1 MATILKGAPVV
12 AAMNERNAAL
22 CEQLKAKGIT
32 PTLAV
37 VRVGEREDDLSY
49 ERGVMT
55 RCGKVGVAVKQFVL
69 PADATQEQLLRV
81 LNEVNTDDGIHGC
94 LLFRPLPKQFDDRT
108 VRAALRPEKDID
120 GITDGSLAGVFTNT
134 DLGYAPCT
142 AQACMEILKYYNVP
156 LSGKR
161 AIVVGR
167 SLVVGKPAAMML
179 DRENATVTL
188 CNSRTRNLPELCK
201 QADIVVVAMG
211 KMAAVGA
218 DCLRAG
224 QTVVDVGIH
233 VNEEGKLYGDVQYAA
248 AEPVVD
254 AITPVPGGVGTVTTS
269 VLVGHVVQ
277 AACKKAGVECS
288 ENLFKIEQARK
299 VCGLSGLAFSQERCG
314 VHQPRTRSSSRAEAT
329 HCRMSQRATTC
340 SSLQPLRL
348 RTWSWRGV
356 RVFFRIQMCR
366 KRFRLI
372 FKMPKLPSAM
382 NTIAASRKANGW
394 PHLSDSMAMKK
405 PMARLPASPI
415 NRLEGLALSHR

>member
-12 AAMNERNAAL
+12 AAMNERNALL

-55 RCGKVGVAVKQFVL
+55 RCGKVGVAVRQFVL

-81 LNEVNTDDGIHGC
+81 LDEVNTDDSIHGC

-120 GITDGSLAGVFTNT
+120 GITDGSLVGVFTNT
-134 DLGYAPCT
+134 DLGVCSLHRAGLHGNFEVLQRPPFR
-142 AQACMEILKYYNVP
+142 QACV
-156 LSGKR
+156 
-161 AIVVGR
+161 VVGR

-188 CNSRTRNLPELCK
+188 CNSRTRNLPEVCR

-233 VNEEGKLYGDVQYAA
+233 VNEEGKLCGDVQFDA

-254 AITPVPGGVGTVTTS
+254 AITPVPGGVGTVDH
-269 VLVGHVVQ
+269 LGAGRPCGAGGVQ
-277 AACKKAGVECS
+277 KSGVEC
-288 ENLFKIEQARK
+288 
-299 VCGLSGLAFSQERCG
+299 
-314 VHQPRTRSSSRAEAT
+314 
-329 HCRMSQRATTC
+329 
-340 SSLQPLRL
+340 
-348 RTWSWRGV
+348 
-356 RVFFRIQMCR
+356 
-366 KRFRLI
+366 
-372 FKMPKLPSAM
+372 
-382 NTIAASRKANGW
+382 
-394 PHLSDSMAMKK
+394 
-405 PMARLPASPI
+405 
-415 NRLEGLALSHR
+415 